1 MNTTTTEAETTGS
14 DVRGRL
20 GRPARGERERVLS
33 EWAASGRTVDETA
46 AATGWSKHTLYRWRR
61 DAAPQGRR
69 RPQKVPKNAPLV
81 AVPKPVAAAS
91 GNWAAEVTI
100 GRIGL
105 RLAASC
111 SAEWAAQLIRE
122 LAPC

>member
-1 MNTTTTEAETTGS
+1 MNTTTTEGEATGS

-33 EWAASGRTVDETA
+33 EWAASGRTVEETA

-61 DAAPQGRR
+61 DAATQRR
-69 RPQKVPKNAPLV
+69 RRQQKVPKIAPLV
-81 AVPKPVAAAS
+81 AVPKPVSPAS

-111 SAEWAAQLIRE
+111 PVGWAAELIRE